1 MLPDYKF
8 TSLDIS
14 NMYLNILITE
24 TKHILKN
31 IMEHNLLDT
40 HKKTRNFNMVWHKI
54 KTDLLH

>member
-40 HKKTRNFNMVWHKI
+40 HKKTRNFNMV
-54 KTDLLH
+54 

>member
-1 MLPDYKF
+1 MLPNYKF

-31 IMEHNLLDT
+31 IMEHNFHASNTDPT
-40 HKKTRNFNMVWHKI
+40 KI
-54 KTDLLH
+54 F